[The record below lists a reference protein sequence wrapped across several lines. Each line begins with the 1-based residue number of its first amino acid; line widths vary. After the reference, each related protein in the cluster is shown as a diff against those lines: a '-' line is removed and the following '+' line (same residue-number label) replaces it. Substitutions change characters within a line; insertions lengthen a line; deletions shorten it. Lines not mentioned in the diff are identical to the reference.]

1 MNNKSSILTKRA
13 VSAAL
18 AIFCA
23 FLWGS
28 AYPAIKIGYELFHVG
43 SDDTA
48 AKMAYAG
55 LRFALSGVLVLAIR
69 PLMGKGQGGIRTLK
83 KKHWKHIV
91 TLALIQTTIHYT
103 FFYIGLSY
111 TTGSKGAILN
121 ASTVFF
127 SALLAHFVYT
137 NDKITLRKGLGV
149 ILGFS
154 AVIFV
159 NLDGGFNFSF
169 LIQGEGFIVLAALLH
184 SSSGLYSKHISKEVD
199 PVLLSG
205 LQLGLGGLVLLV
217 IGLLMGASFPQS
229 GLSGYMLMLY
239 LAALSAMAFS
249 IWTSLLKHNK
259 VSSIT
264 IFNSLIPV
272 FGAILSA
279 IFLKESIVGLQLFG
293 AIVAVALGIVLVTYS
308 SSKTPV

>member
-1 MNNKSSILTKRA
+1 MTDKPSILTKPL
-13 VSAAL
+13 VAALL
-18 AIFCA
+18 AIFCT

-28 AYPAIKIGYELFHVG
+28 AYPAIKIGYDFFNVG
-43 SDDTA
+43 GDDTA

-55 LRFALSGVLVLAIR
+55 LRFTLSGLLVLAVR
-69 PLMGKGQGGIRTLK
+69 PLMGKNNGSIRSLK
-83 KKHWKHIV
+83 KKHWIQI
-91 TLALIQTTIHYT
+91 LALGLLQTAIHYT

-111 TTGSKGAILN
+111 TTGSKGAIMN

-127 SALLAHFVYT
+127 SAILAHFFYA

-159 NLDGGFNFSF
+159 NLDGDLNFSF
-169 LIQGEGFIVLAALLH
+169 LLQGEGFIVIAALLH
-184 SSSGLYSKHISKEVD
+184 SSSGLYSKRISKEVD
-199 PVLLSG
+199 PVLLTG
-205 LQLGLGGLVLLV
+205 LQLLFGGLVLL
-217 IGLLMGASFPQS
+217 ILGLIMGASIPQS
-229 GLSGYMLMLY
+229 TLIGWVLMLY
-239 LAALSAMAFS
+239 LAALSSAAFS
-249 IWTSLLKHNK
+249 IWTSLLKHNN

-272 FGAILSA
+272 FGAILSG
-279 IFLKESIVGLQLFG
+279 IFLKESIAGIQLLG
-293 AIVAVALGIVLVTYS
+293 AMLAVALGIILVTYS